1 VSVPGGPLQVR
12 PMRRADVPAV
22 YAIERDVHQGG
33 WSAAVFRD
41 ELERGDR
48 SYVVAESDGELVGYA
63 GLLQVLDEGHIAN
76 VAVARSRQGMQV
88 GRRLVLELHR
98 IALQRGITALTL
110 EVRAGNEP
118 AKALYRRFGYAPV
131 GVRKGYYADGE
142 DALIMWV
149 HDIDAAAHAQRLA
162 AIEQSLAAIEQRL
175 AAIEQSLA
183 ADGGATTAVGR

>member
-1 VSVPGGPLQVR
+1 
-12 PMRRADVPAV
+12 MRRDDVPAV
-22 YAIERDVHQGG
+22 YAIERDVHHKG

-41 ELERGDR
+41 ELERDDR
-48 SYVVAESDGELVGYA
+48 AYVVAESDGELVGYA

-76 VAVARSRQGMQV
+76 VAVARSRQGMQI

-98 IALQRGITALTL
+98 IALQRGISALTL
-110 EVRAGNEP
+110 EVRSGNEP

-162 AIEQSLAAIEQRL
+162 AVEQSLAAV
-175 AAIEQSLA
+175 EQSLA
-183 ADGGATTAVGR
+183 AVEQSLAAVEQSLAAPTPVVGP